1 MCPTLGAGALHGVC
15 APADPDGVRE
25 TPGATGWLDAC
36 SRCPDGRR
44 YAALGDAVTAVVAGW
59 IGRRILKAME

>member
-1 MCPTLGAGALHGVC
+1 MLQ
-15 APADPDGVRE
+15 
-25 TPGATGWLDAC
+25 TPIATGWLDAC

-59 IGRRILKAME
+59 IGRRILVTEGHCQHTANIAGA